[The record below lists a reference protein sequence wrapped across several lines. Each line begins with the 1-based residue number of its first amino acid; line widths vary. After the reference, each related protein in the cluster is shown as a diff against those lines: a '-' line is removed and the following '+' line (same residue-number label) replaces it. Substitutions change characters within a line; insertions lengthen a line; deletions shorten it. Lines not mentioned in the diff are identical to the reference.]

1 MADETATL
9 AAYVADLQFEDIPH
23 EVLERAKVLTLDFL
37 GSAIRARRDA
47 ESTASLLKMLEALAL
62 DGKGESTVFGD
73 TKAWTPAVAALLNGA
88 LGHSLDFDDTHAD
101 SSLHPSAPVV
111 PAAFA
116 VGELV
121 GASGRDVLTAIV
133 AGYEVCCRLGNA
145 LDPTSHYARGF
156 HPTATAGTYG
166 AAAAAAK
173 LFGLSK
179 AQIVAAFGVS
189 GSQAAGSL
197 QFLVNGGWNKRYQ
210 VGAAAMNGVIAATL
224 ARNDFVGSSESVEGK
239 HGLLAGYSD
248 NARPDKAV
256 AGLGK
261 TYETLKIGVK
271 PYPSCRYTHAAIDAL
286 IAMRREHN
294 LTPDQIK
301 RVEIGLHRNGIT
313 LTGDAATKR
322 HPTSIVGGQF
332 SMFFTGAVAL
342 DQGRFGWDDYDRLG
356 DASVD
361 ALADKFD
368 VVQDD
373 RLEIGRT
380 HPFGARVSIT
390 TDDGV
395 HERLHADPSGE
406 PSSFPDAQAMQQK
419 FLTLARP
426 VLRDRADQFA
436 DAILTLER
444 FDRVA
449 TATHLGTAVEL
460 LRHSGAREAG
470 ARNATM
476 TGSREPG
483 MTTYV
488 TDVLTQLRDLA
499 AHFARV
505 LHERPALLIQREAG
519 NAGRSTHPQPRVVK
533 NNTRVSHHGYA
544 GNTRH
549 SPRDGFN
556 GFLRALLGDRAFLPP
571 SPVKFLSPT

>member
-1 MADETATL
+1 MAHETETL
-9 AAYVADLQFEDIPH
+9 AAYVAELKFEDIPP

-47 ESTASLLKMLEALAL
+47 ESTPSLMQMLEALEL

-73 TKAWTPAVAALLNGA
+73 DKTWTPAVAALLNGA

-101 SSLHPSAPVV
+101 SSLHASAPVV

-116 VGELV
+116 VGEMM
-121 GASGRDVLTAIV
+121 GSSGRDVLTAIV

-173 LFGLSK
+173 LFGLSQ
-179 AQIVAAFGVS
+179 AQIVSAFGVS

-197 QFLVNGGWNKRYQ
+197 QFLVNGAWNKRYQ
-210 VGAAAMNGVIAATL
+210 VGASAMNGVIAATL
-224 ARNDFVGSSESVEGK
+224 ARNNFVGSIESIEGR
-239 HGLLAGYSD
+239 HGLLVGYSD
-248 NARPDKAV
+248 NPHPDKAV
-256 AGLGK
+256 AGLGS
-261 TYETLKIGVK
+261 TYETMKIGVK
-271 PYPSCRYTHAAIDAL
+271 PYPSCRYTHAALDAI

-313 LTGDAATKR
+313 LTGDAAKR

-342 DQGRFGWDDYDRLG
+342 DQGRFGWDDYERLG
-356 DASVD
+356 DAAVD

-373 RLEIGRT
+373 RLEVGRK
-380 HPFGARVSIT
+380 HPFGARVAIT
-390 TDDGV
+390 TEDGV
-395 HERLHADPSGE
+395 HERLHVDPSGE
-406 PSSFPDAQAMQQK
+406 PNSFPDTQAMQQK

-426 VLRDRADQFA
+426 VLENRAEQLA
-436 DAILTLER
+436 NAILSLER
-444 FDRVA
+444 FDRVEKA
-449 TATHLGTAVEL
+449 TRLG
-460 LRHSGAREAG
+460 R
-470 ARNATM
+470 
-476 TGSREPG
+476 
-483 MTTYV
+483 
-488 TDVLTQLRDLA
+488 Q
-499 AHFARV
+499 
-505 LHERPALLIQREAG
+505 
-519 NAGRSTHPQPRVVK
+519 
-533 NNTRVSHHGYA
+533 
-544 GNTRH
+544 
-549 SPRDGFN
+549 
-556 GFLRALLGDRAFLPP
+556 
-571 SPVKFLSPT
+571 

>member
-1 MADETATL
+1 MSGETATL
-9 AAYVADLQFEDIPH
+9 AGYVAGLRFEDIPP
-23 EVLERAKVLTLDFL
+23 EVLHRAKVLTLDFL

-47 ESTASLLKMLEALAL
+47 ESTPSLLKMLEGLSL
-62 DGKGESTVFGD
+62 DGKGEATVFGD
-73 TKAWTPAVAALLNGA
+73 TRSWTPAVAALLNGA
-88 LGHSLDFDDTHAD
+88 FGHSLDFDDTHAD

-116 VGELV
+116 IGEMV

-166 AAAAAAK
+166 AAAASAK
-173 LFGLSK
+173 LYGLSE
-179 AQIVAAFGVS
+179 AQIVSAFGVS

-197 QFLVNGGWNKRYQ
+197 QFLVNGAWNKRYQ

-224 ARNDFVGSSESVEGK
+224 ARNDFVGAIESIEGK
-239 HGLLAGYSD
+239 HGLLVGYSD
-248 NARPDKAV
+248 DAHPDKAT
-256 AGLGK
+256 AGLGA
-261 TYETLKIGVK
+261 TYETMKIGVK
-271 PYPSCRYTHAAIDAL
+271 PYPSCRYTHAAIDAI

-322 HPTSIVGGQF
+322 HPRSVVGGQF

-356 DASVD
+356 DAAID

-373 RLEIGRT
+373 RLETGRK

-395 HERLHADPSGE
+395 HERLHVDPSGE
-406 PSSFPDAQAMQQK
+406 PNSFPDSQAMQQK
-419 FLTLARP
+419 FVTLARP
-426 VLRDRADQFA
+426 VLDGRAEQLA
-436 DAILTLER
+436 HAILSLER

-449 TATHLGTAVEL
+449 QA
-460 LRHSGAREAG
+460 
-470 ARNATM
+470 
-476 TGSREPG
+476 
-483 MTTYV
+483 
-488 TDVLTQLRDLA
+488 TQL
-499 AHFARV
+499 
-505 LHERPALLIQREAG
+505 
-519 NAGRSTHPQPRVVK
+519 GRQ
-533 NNTRVSHHGYA
+533 
-544 GNTRH
+544 
-549 SPRDGFN
+549 
-556 GFLRALLGDRAFLPP
+556 
-571 SPVKFLSPT
+571 

>member
-1 MADETATL
+1 MAHETATL
-9 AAYVADLQFEDIPH
+9 AAYVAGLRFEDIPV
-23 EVLERAKVLTLDFL
+23 EVRDRAKTLTLDFL

-47 ESTASLLKMLEALAL
+47 ESTPSLLKMLEALAL
-62 DGKGESTVFGD
+62 DGKGDATVFGD
-73 TKAWTPAVAALLNGA
+73 SRTWTPAVAALLNGA

-116 VGELV
+116 AGEMV

-145 LDPTSHYARGF
+145 LDPTSHYAKGF

-166 AAAAAAK
+166 AAAAASK

-179 AQIVAAFGVS
+179 EQIIAAFGVS

-197 QFLVNGGWNKRYQ
+197 QFLINGAWNKRYQ

-224 ARNDFVGSSESVEGK
+224 ARNDFVGASESIEGK
-239 HGLLAGYSD
+239 HGLLVGYSD
-248 NARPDKAV
+248 NAHPAMAT
-256 AGLGK
+256 AGLG
-261 TYETLKIGVK
+261 TIFETMKVGVK
-271 PYPSCRYTHAAIDAL
+271 PYPSCRYTHAALDAL

-294 LTPDQIK
+294 LTPGQIR

-322 HPTSIVGGQF
+322 HPISIVGGQF
-332 SMFFTGAVAL
+332 SMFFTGAIAL
-342 DQGRFGWDDYDRLG
+342 DQGRFGWDDYTRLG
-356 DASVD
+356 DAAID
-361 ALADKFD
+361 GLADKFD

-395 HERLHADPSGE
+395 HERLYPDPSGE
-406 PSSFPDAQAMQQK
+406 PDSFPDAKAMQQK
-419 FLTLARP
+419 FLALARP
-426 VLRDRADQFA
+426 VLQGRADRFA
-436 DAILTLER
+436 DAILSLES

-449 TATHLGTAVEL
+449 QATE
-460 LRHSGAREAG
+460 
-470 ARNATM
+470 
-476 TGSREPG
+476 
-483 MTTYV
+483 
-488 TDVLTQLRDLA
+488 
-499 AHFARV
+499 F
-505 LHERPALLIQREAG
+505 
-519 NAGRSTHPQPRVVK
+519 GRQ
-533 NNTRVSHHGYA
+533 
-544 GNTRH
+544 
-549 SPRDGFN
+549 
-556 GFLRALLGDRAFLPP
+556 
-571 SPVKFLSPT
+571 